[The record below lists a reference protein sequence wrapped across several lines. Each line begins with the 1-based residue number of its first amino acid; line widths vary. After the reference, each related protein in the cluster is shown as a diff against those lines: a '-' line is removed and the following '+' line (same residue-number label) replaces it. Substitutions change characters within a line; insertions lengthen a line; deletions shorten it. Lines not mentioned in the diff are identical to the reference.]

1 MAACVASSSSWTASL
16 PYPPRTSYT
25 RNQQT
30 PLRPTSATWN
40 TKFPAGLD
48 LDFPVTMPAPNAN
61 ANAKP
66 RLRLPSLA
74 STSDLPSRR
83 FDPFADDDAPVAS
96 TSQLPPLAPSP
107 SPAHNPYPSQNTPPL
122 TRGRSLTPLCIT
134 VPSSASSSA
143 STSTTGATI
152 VGRRRAPSFS
162 AGANTPRAAA
172 MGLSMAFTGSSS
184 SSSHNSPHNSSSYG
198 GNSLSNAPSPAP
210 SLCRQRVS
218 PPASPTPAPAVPLAP
233 SPFHARH
240 YPTPDARARLLART
254 LLNRIHAVGR
264 PRSACSFSSSPY
276 TSKHVGEKRGRSAVN
291 GYESECGG
299 RGYVPSRL
307 SECVAVAVC

>member
-16 PYPPRTSYT
+16 PYAPRTSYS
-25 RNQQT
+25 RHHQSQQT

-48 LDFPVTMPAPNAN
+48 LDLSHPMSMPTAN
-61 ANAKP
+61 TKP

-96 TSQLPPLAPSP
+96 TSQLPPA
-107 SPAHNPYPSQNTPPL
+107 PAHPYPSQNTPPL
-122 TRGRSLTPLCIT
+122 ARGRSLTPLCIT
-134 VPSSASSSA
+134 VPSA
-143 STSTTGATI
+143 STSTPV

-172 MGLSMAFTGSSS
+172 MSLSMAFTGSSS
-184 SSSHNSPHNSSSYG
+184 SSSSYG
-198 GNSLSNAPSPAP
+198 SGGSSLSNAPSPAP
-210 SLCRQRVS
+210 SLCRLRVS
-218 PPASPTPAPAVPLAP
+218 PPSSPTPTPAPAVPLAP
-233 SPFHARH
+233 TPFHARH

-264 PRSACSFSSSPY
+264 PRSCSFSSPYSSPY
-276 TSKHVGEKRGRSAVN
+276 SSSPYSKGGRSAN

-307 SECVAVAVC
+307 SECVTVC